1 MDEAASGMPDA
12 GARTQLVE
20 FLRRSGLVA
29 AECEPRL
36 TPLTGGVASD
46 IWKVECDGLAFV
58 VKKALGRLRVAQEW
72 MAPVSRNASE
82 VAWMLEAAKVVPAAV
97 PRILAHDPEFGAFA
111 MAYLDPADHP
121 VWKQELRVG
130 RADPAFAAEL
140 GRRIAAIHS
149 ATAGRADVAKTFAN
163 DAVFHSIRLE
173 PYLEATARAHPDL
186 AERLMRLS
194 AKTLASHKVLVHG
207 DISPKNILVGPN
219 GPVILDAEC
228 AWFGEP
234 AFDLAFCL
242 NHLLLKYVWTPSAGA
257 AFLACFD
264 ALSTSYLA
272 GVDWEPRADTETRA
286 AELLPALLLARI
298 DGKSPV
304 EYITTADERERVRRF
319 GRQFIASPPA
329 RLSEVRQAWGTERS
343 L

>member
-1 MDEAASGMPDA
+1 LDSD
-12 GARTQLVE
+12 RTQLVE
-20 FLRRSGLVA
+20 FLRRSGLLA

-46 IWKVECDGLAFV
+46 IWKVESDGPAFV
-58 VKKALGRLRVAQEW
+58 VKKALARLRVAQEW
-72 MAPVSRNASE
+72 TAPVSRNASE

-97 PRILAHDPEFGAFA
+97 PRVLAHDPELGAFA
-111 MAYLDPADHP
+111 MAYLDPANHP
-121 VWKQELRVG
+121 VWKQELRMG
-130 RADPAFAAEL
+130 RAEPAFAAEL

-149 ATAGRADVAKTFAN
+149 ATAVRADVARTFAN

-207 DISPKNILVGPN
+207 DISPKNILAGPN

-242 NHLLLKYVWTPSAGA
+242 NHLLLKCVWTPSAGA

-272 GVDWEPRADTETRA
+272 GVDWEPPADIEART

-304 EYITTADERERVRRF
+304 EYITAADDRERVRQF
-319 GRQFIASPPA
+319 GRRFVASVPA
-329 RLSEVRQAWGTERS
+329 RLGEIRQAWAAERS